1 MAYATLQDLKTRFSE
16 RRLVE
21 LTDRFDPPAEVIDE
35 SVTAKALADASDR
48 IDGYVRAVYALPL
61 AETPAMLRGLCEDIA
76 LFLLYEEPTDE
87 ARKRYLEAV
96 ATLRDISAGRVKLPI
111 AQGAET
117 PTRPDVLTVQSE
129 PRTFSRGSMRG
140 L

>member
-1 MAYATLQDLKTRFSE
+1 MAYATLQDMITRYSE

-21 LTDRFDPPAEVIDE
+21 LTDRFDPPSEEIDE
-35 SVTAKALADASDR
+35 TVVTKALTDASDL
-48 IDGYVRAVYALPL
+48 IDGYVRTTYSLPL
-61 AETPAMLRGLCEDIA
+61 TETPAVLRGLTEAIA
-76 LFLLYEEPTDE
+76 FFLLYEEPTDE

-117 PTRPDVLTVQSE
+117 PSRNDVIVRQGE
-129 PRTFSRGSMRG
+129 ARVFSRQSMRD